1 MIPKNLLLHPHRIQ
15 RHLSLQ
21 VAEIAKDTVTIR
33 SLDYDR
39 DRFDIEFGYAI
50 SLPLPYFQHLVLHL
64 AICLLT
70 ATSGCRLQ
78 NGTTY
83 NSFLIFGEEKTA
95 LVDASHEK
103 FRELYIDTLKAQ
115 LAAAGRKIDYIFVS
129 HTEPDHSGECAA
141 ATAGQ
146 ETSAPERKLRCP
158 QGA

>member
-1 MIPKNLLLHPHRIQ
+1 MIPEHLLHYPHRIQ
-15 RHLSLQ
+15 RQLSLQ

-50 SLPLPYFQHLVLHL
+50 SLSLPYFQQLLPHLS
-64 AICLLT
+64 ICLLT
-70 ATSGCRLQ
+70 AISGCRLQ

-129 HTEPDHSGECAA
+129 HTEPDHSGECTA
-141 ATAGQ
+141 ATAGR
-146 ETSAPERKLRCP
+146 EMFAPYINL
-158 QGA
+158 